1 MTRAAQEQLPGLMA
15 NVCEIA
21 AAYVSN
27 NHVPAHDLPNLIATI
42 HASLAQMGSQP
53 QVSESDSE
61 PKPKPTAEQIR
72 KSITPDALISFI
84 DGMPYKTLKRH
95 LTAHGF
101 DPATYRERFGLRAD
115 YPMVAPSY
123 SSRRSALAKK
133 IGLGI
138 VLGQGAK
145 NGQSKKFAIKR
156 RAGQTFV

>member
-1 MTRAAQEQLPGLMA
+1 MTETTREQLPELMA
-15 NVCEIA
+15 NACEIA

-27 NHVPAHDLPNLIATI
+27 NHISLHDLPNLIATI

-53 QVSESDSE
+53 QVSASASE
-61 PKPKPTAEQIR
+61 PKPKITADQIR

-95 LTAHGF
+95 LTARGF
-101 DPATYRERFGLRAD
+101 DPTTYRERFGLPAD

-123 SSRRSALAKK
+123 SSHRSTLAKK

-138 VLGQGAK
+138 VSGQGAK
-145 NGQSKKFAIKR
+145 HRMK
-156 RAGQTFV
+156 